1 MTKVNIVV
9 RKPKKKPGD
18 AAKKLINKLQSTP
31 EHSDSKQGLD
41 IMDQYA
47 ALVKKVLERKTAGVT
62 DNNPLISSMLDMTRS
77 GVMGDTPEALLSCQI
92 IGVLAKV
99 LLSEKE
105 NKQQVLEKML
115 RAMMNTAAG
124 QS

>member
-18 AAKKLINKLQSTP
+18 TAKQLIHKLQNTNQ
-31 EHSDSKQGLD
+31 SKQGLD

-47 ALVKKVLERKTAGVT
+47 TLVNKVLERKAVGVT
-62 DNNPLISSMLDMTRS
+62 EHNPLISSMLDMTRS
-77 GVMGDTPEALLSCQI
+77 GVIGDTPEALVSCQI

-115 RAMMNTAAG
+115 VSMNNAV
-124 QS
+124 SEHS

>member
-1 MTKVNIVV
+1 
-9 RKPKKKPGD
+9 
-18 AAKKLINKLQSTP
+18 LIHKLQNTNQ
-31 EHSDSKQGLD
+31 SKQGLD

-47 ALVKKVLERKTAGVT
+47 TLVKKVLERKAVGVT
-62 DNNPLISSMLDMTRS
+62 EHNPLISSMLDMTRS
-77 GVMGDTPEALLSCQI
+77 GVIGDTPEALVSCQI

-115 RAMMNTAAG
+115 VSMNNAV
-124 QS
+124 SEHS